1 MNTNTE
7 EVIELAPLSQLKTTE
22 QGEDHEQEGQMQGDN
37 MDLSAIMSAM
47 LSQLKVKEQ
56 DGEEVRDGDGEEV
69 QDGEGQGGIGDF
81 SAIMS
86 AMMSQLKTKEG
97 EEGHEHGSEQGDL
110 SAIMSSMLSQI
121 KTKGGEVQEQEGG
134 EEQVQ
139 KEKGEEVQEG
149 QGLGDAKQIPR
160 LTLGDININDILA
173 KLMGNIDFNNDET
186 LDSDYL
192 VTEDGDCG
200 DCGDCEG
207 VEEVEGAEGDDI
219 IEEADL
225 KAMFE
230 NFNDANLMNNFK
242 SMIELLSKKMPVSTV
257 SKEEETSH
265 MENVD

>member
-56 DGEEVRDGDGEEV
+56 DGEEV
-69 QDGEGQGGIGDF
+69 QDGEGHGQGGIGDF

-97 EEGHEHGSEQGDL
+97 EEGQAQEQGDL
-110 SAIMSSMLSQI
+110 SAIMSSMLSQL

-192 VTEDGDCG
+192 VTGDGD
-200 DCGDCEG
+200 DGDCEG
-207 VEEVEGAEGDDI
+207 VEEVEGVEGDGEGDI